1 MNRRKK
7 VRQKNSNKTGEIVW
21 STRKK
26 KFGWYIVS
34 NWEIDGEEKYIGPY
48 ETEENAILNAKK
60 KKIELIY
67 DGEKTSE

>member
-26 KFGWYIVS
+26 KFGWYIVTDW
-34 NWEIDGEEKYIGPY
+34 NTDGEEKYIGPY
-48 ETEENAILNAKK
+48 KNEEEAILDATK
-60 KKIELIY
+60 KKIKLVYEN
-67 DGEKTSE
+67 E